1 LKNQVNFCYP
11 NEYFLSRAL
20 QTVVVGMKKFEEAEI
35 AISKFRHLQYGQDFD
50 AVASYFKSQGWEIT
64 DETVAEKQIKIK
76 YSIKFYYFFEGRNA
90 FTFNL
95 NERIEHIKRK
105 REVAVRFLE
114 QAKYKKAIKLLK
126 VINEFCSLGIYDED
140 KKELNSFNLS
150 ALLNLSLCY
159 WKLKDWVHMKQF
171 SKKAL
176 EIDGKNV
183 KAIYRMAFAES
194 AQLNY
199 EIALSLIDQHKDV
212 VTEELTALRA
222 EIAAKLKEFRA
233 KEKQIYGNMFKKIDK
248 E

>member
-1 LKNQVNFCYP
+1 
-11 NEYFLSRAL
+11 
-20 QTVVVGMKKFEEAEI
+20 M
-35 AISKFRHLQYGQDFD
+35 
-50 AVASYFKSQGWEIT
+50 
-64 DETVAEKQIKIK
+64 
-76 YSIKFYYFFEGRNA
+76 
-90 FTFNL
+90 
-95 NERIEHIKRK
+95 
-105 REVAVRFLE
+105 AVRFLE

-233 KEKQIYGNMFKKIDK
+233 KEKQMYGNMFKKTDK